1 MHRFVQGLGIFGI
14 VLSILMSAAPAAGQF
29 AKQDICPDIKAAD
42 IHGNEVDLYTILE
55 QDRNLVILF
64 FFSLDTSEAIALK
77 LRTLHT
83 AYGGREIE
91 IIAIG
96 LEDDRAAL
104 TAFAESL
111 GIKYYVIPRETLQEA
126 PWRGKVDVLPTTL
139 FVAPMD
145 RRIERVL
152 RGVDERNLNILT
164 HVAENL
170 YQQRNAAALQVAEEA
185 VSAGEDP
192 GAARE
197 VKGYFLAAE
206 GKLDEAEAEFGA
218 LDSKTGLAKV
228 AYERGDLD
236 KAIELADQAPEDG
249 YAQTIKGQALL
260 RTGQTEA
267 AATAL
272 ESATQQPAS
281 DWQRAE
287 TVNTQGR
294 TIQQQGD
301 TETAIEKYQQAVA
314 LDPYNVV
321 ALSNE
326 GAAYRDMGELEKAET
341 VLQRAAATRPD
352 ELSAMMLQ
360 QIQRELQEAND
371 LKRAELVR
379 AQITDLSERFQ
390 RMKDDSSAP
399 IADKWT
405 TRPLVLAFLP
415 APGQSPVF
423 FERAGTGIALQ
434 REIEARLQNDPRMS
448 IVERQMLD
456 KLLQELNLGSSEL
469 ASADTQRRLGQ
480 VLSASLLGFIDF
492 APAGRGPALYL
503 RLVDTETTS
512 IVFQTYAAVDE
523 RNPSATVD
531 TIHSRLLEE
540 VAAARELQGLIA
552 EAADENAVIINLG
565 AKHGVKAGM
574 EFLVLADGDPIEVGG
589 RVIAHRQ
596 ESVAKLTVSEV
607 QPDYALC
614 KTAHKKEGI
623 SLEKEMKIKAVK

>member
-1 MHRFVQGLGIFGI
+1 MHRFFQRFGIFGI
-14 VLSILMSAAPAAGQF
+14 VLSILMSGFSAFGQF
-29 AKQDICPDIKAAD
+29 AKQEVCPDIKAAD

-55 QDRNLVILF
+55 KERNLVILF

-83 AYGGREIE
+83 AYGGSEIE
-91 IIAIG
+91 IVAIG

-104 TAFAESL
+104 MAFAESL

-139 FVAPMD
+139 FVAPLD

-152 RGVDERNLNILT
+152 RGVDQRNLNILT

-170 YQQRNAAALQVAEEA
+170 YQQRNAAALKVAEEA

-192 GAARE
+192 AAARE
-197 VKGYFLAAE
+197 VKGHFLAAD
-206 GKLDEAEAEFGA
+206 GQLDEAEAEFGA
-218 LDSKTGLAKV
+218 IDSKSGLAKV

-236 KAIELADQAPEDG
+236 KAIALADQAPGDG
-249 YAQTIKGQALL
+249 YAQTVKGQALL

-267 AATAL
+267 AAATL
-272 ESATQQPAS
+272 ESAAQQPAS

-287 TVNTQGR
+287 TVNALGR
-294 TIQQQGD
+294 TVQQQGD
-301 TETAIEKYQQAVA
+301 TEAAIGKYQEAVA
-314 LDPYNVV
+314 LDPYHVV

-326 GAAYRDMGELEKAET
+326 GAAYREMGELDKAEA

-360 QIQRELQEAND
+360 QIQRELEEAND

-379 AQITDLSERFQ
+379 TQIADLSERFQ
-390 RMKDDSSAP
+390 RLKNDPGAPDADD
-399 IADKWT
+399 WT

-434 REIEARLQNDPRMS
+434 REIEVRLQSDPRIS

-492 APAGRGPALYL
+492 APAGSGPALYL

-512 IVFQTYAAVDE
+512 IVFQTNTAVDE
-523 RNPSATVD
+523 RNPSTTVD
-531 TIHSRLLEE
+531 AVLTRLLDD
-540 VAAARELQGLIA
+540 VAANRELKGLIA
-552 EAADENAVIINLG
+552 EADNDSVIINLG
-565 AKHGVKAGM
+565 ARHGVADGM
-574 EFLVLADGDPIEVGG
+574 EFSVMVDGDPIEVGG
-589 RVIAHRQ
+589 RIIAHRQ
-596 ESVAKLTVSEV
+596 SPVAKLRVTEV
-607 QPDYALC
+607 QSEYAVC
-614 KTAHKKEGI
+614 EVSYKKEGVT
-623 SLEKEMKIKAVK
+623 LEKEMKVKTLK